1 MRLIAIIVLSIFMSQ
16 AVLAEEKVA
25 PEEDF
30 SAAVTAAAEKEK
42 ENPLLKNFLKL
53 KSSSI
58 KYQFEFICGFNAFK
72 FEKSIFSGASIYW
85 HTGLGWEEM
94 KQLNIKSRGI
104 SFEGLGSKGGV
115 PKNRLNIKLSLPL
128 YNIVPG
134 YASSLDYFTLR
145 ENSTFVPYGYH
156 IDFYSKEFV
165 KRNITEITD
174 FLELDLST
182 YIKNQRSVNTDN
194 ALAAPPAVDSK
205 DSSSEALNWE
215 QRKKKA
221 GAAQADRDA
230 AIREA
235 IKGYNK
241 PTKAITKVYGYSNTS
256 YCRLKE

>member
-1 MRLIAIIVLSIFMSQ
+1 MRIISIIALSIFMSH
-16 AVLAEEKVA
+16 AALSEDRVT
-25 PEEDF
+25 PEE
-30 SAAVTAAAEKEK
+30 AVAAAAEKE
-42 ENPLLKNFLKL
+42 NLLLKNFLKL

-58 KYQFEFICGFNAFK
+58 KYQFEFICGFNTFK
-72 FEKSIFSGASIYW
+72 LEKSIFSGASIYW

-115 PKNRLNIKLSLPL
+115 PKKRLNIKLSLPL

-134 YASSLDYFTLR
+134 YASSLDYFTLA

-174 FLELDLST
+174 FLALDLST

-194 ALAAPPAVDSK
+194 ALVATPAVDSE
-205 DSSSEALNWE
+205 DSSSEAFNWE

-221 GAAQADRDA
+221 GAEQADRDA

-241 PTKAITKVYGYSNTS
+241 PTKVITKVYGYSNVS